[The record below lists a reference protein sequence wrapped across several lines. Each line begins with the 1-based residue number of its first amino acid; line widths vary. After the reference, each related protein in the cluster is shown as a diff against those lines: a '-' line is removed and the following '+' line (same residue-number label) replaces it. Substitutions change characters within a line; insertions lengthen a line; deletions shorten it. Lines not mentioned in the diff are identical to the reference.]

1 MNEINE
7 IGVDGE
13 EVETRDIDNEDVIH
27 RYITENEPE
36 NNWNNL
42 KKVIEEWPY
51 YQDDEVKEKNHRMKI
66 KV

>member
-42 KKVIEEWPY
+42 KKVIEE
-51 YQDDEVKEKNHRMKI
+51 
-66 KV
+66 